1 MRHRVQ
7 DGTFDAEQRF
17 GGQGEEHEQEQGE
30 PIDIPEAGVTNAAPF
45 VYRGQGDHRGDR
57 RRLAGAR
64 EREASRNV
72 NRSESCLALS
82 RQSC

>member
-30 PIDIPEAGVTNAAPF
+30 PIDIPEAGSRT
-45 VYRGQGDHRGDR
+45 R
-57 RRLAGAR
+57 RRSCIAVKAII
-64 EREASRNV
+64 EATGDGWRGHENAK
-72 NRSESCLALS
+72 RLGT
-82 RQSC
+82 